1 MKKAKKVPV
10 MNNIEELKKRN
21 KMSYNQIAKAAGV
34 SESYICQLAK
44 GERRNP
50 SFSKMERIAFAF
62 ESSAAKVFKM
72 GKIPEIMS

>member
-34 SESYICQLAK
+34 SESYICQLATGK
-44 GERRNP
+44 RINP

-62 ESSAAKVFKM
+62 ESTAAKVFKM
-72 GKIPEIMS
+72 G